1 MDLFKKWHRNLI
13 SSSHNLALLCGQGAF
28 LVLSAVL
35 NRLRGKKGTV
45 SWKTAFTSA
54 VKCVSRLPRDTQTGI
69 YSPCHQWSVTPVKS
83 RGFTG
88 LWMGYQQFRTRTVFF
103 FHSLLPFSLVAAMC
117 GEECTWLCVC
127 LFFLLLLQ
135 RWQRA
140 QRWSSLVHLYVRHNR
155 LNI

>member
-13 SSSHNLALLCGQGAF
+13 SPPHNIALLCGEGAF

-35 NRLRGKKGTV
+35 NHLRGKKGSV
-45 SWKTAFTSA
+45 SWKTAFTSV
-54 VKCVSRLPRDTQTGI
+54 VKCVSRLPWDPQRGI

-88 LWMGYQQFRTRTVFF
+88 LWMGYHQFRMRTVFF
-103 FHSLLPFSLVAAMC
+103 FHSLLPSSLVAAMC
-117 GEECTWLCVC
+117 VCV
-127 LFFLLLLQ
+127 LFLLLLQ

-140 QRWSSLVHLYVRHNR
+140 QRWSSLVHLYIRHNR